1 MGIRQL
7 REQADLRGVSSSGSK
22 KELLERLC
30 EDSKDQ
36 DLKDIPEGM
45 EESLTFFYVIS
56 SLCSFWLLRKFRKR
70 RNRQMG
76 LRVYLLVQSSVCG
89 IQDKTNLISI

>member
-7 REQADLRGVSSSGSK
+7 REQAALRGVSSSGSK

-36 DLKDIPEGM
+36 DLEDIPEGM
-45 EESLTFFYVIS
+45 EESLTFF
-56 SLCSFWLLRKFRKR
+56 FFFF
-70 RNRQMG
+70 M
-76 LRVYLLVQSSVCG
+76 
-89 IQDKTNLISI
+89 

>member
-7 REQADLRGVSSSGSK
+7 REQAALRGVSSSGSK

-45 EESLTFFYVIS
+45 EESLTFF
-56 SLCSFWLLRKFRKR
+56 LC
-70 RNRQMG
+70 NRFFVQF
-76 LRVYLLVQSSVCG
+76 LVAEK
-89 IQDKTNLISI
+89 I

>member
-7 REQADLRGVSSSGSK
+7 REQAALRGVSSSGSK

-45 EESLTFFYVIS
+45 EESLTFFFFFYVIG

-70 RNRQMG
+70 RNRQMVYEFIYSY
-76 LRVYLLVQSSVCG
+76 RVLYVEFKIKL
-89 IQDKTNLISI
+89 T